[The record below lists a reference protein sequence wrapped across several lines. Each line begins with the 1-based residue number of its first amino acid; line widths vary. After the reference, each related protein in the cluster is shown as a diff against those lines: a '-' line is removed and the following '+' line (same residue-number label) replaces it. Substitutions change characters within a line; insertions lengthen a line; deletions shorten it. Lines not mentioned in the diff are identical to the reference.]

1 MNSICISR
9 SFHRYFWL
17 LSGHYQIQ
25 VVVDTEA
32 AVLALSQAVGME
44 VEVLEAVNLVG
55 AMVDTEMVDLVGAMV
70 RMVAVGIEVVL
81 EVSEVGAMGVVLAAS
96 EAVDME
102 VV

>member
-9 SFHRYFWL
+9 SFHRYLWL
-17 LSGHYQIQ
+17 LPGHYQIR

-32 AVLALSQAVGME
+32 VVLAVSQAVDME
-44 VEVLEAVNLVG
+44 VEVLEV
-55 AMVDTEMVDLVGAMV
+55 VDLVGAMADTEAV
-70 RMVAVGIEVVL
+70 DSVGVMERMVAVVMEVAI
-81 EVSEVGAMGVVLAAS
+81 EVSEVVAMGVVLAAS

>member
-17 LSGHYQIQ
+17 LSGHYHIQ

-32 AVLALSQAVGME
+32 VVLAVSQAVDME
-44 VEVLEAVNLVG
+44 VEVLEAV
-55 AMVDTEMVDLVGAMV
+55 DLVGAMV
-70 RMVAVGIEVVL
+70 GMVAVVL
-81 EVSEVGAMGVVLAAS
+81 EVSEVVAMGVVMAAS
-96 EAVDME
+96 EAVDTE